1 MEILEYRGSSP
12 PPHFQANIFQSDLG
26 PPGAD
31 PSLAPG
37 HTGGDFSF
45 EQLGE
50 SLVQIANL
58 SLDSQATF
66 TGIWM
71 RVGDGVGL
79 KGPLL
84 EVGRGDDP
92 PGHQFLF
99 WKKKKKQK
107 KKKKTDR
114 GENNIVRFSEKSAYK
129 NGQRLVGA
137 DSTQGVFTLSDAQ
150 SFFRDDVKNSTI
162 GFNVKF

>member
-1 MEILEYRGSSP
+1 M
-12 PPHFQANIFQSDLG
+12 
-26 PPGAD
+26 
-31 PSLAPG
+31 
-37 HTGGDFSF
+37 
-45 EQLGE
+45 
-50 SLVQIANL
+50 QIANL

-129 NGQRLVGA
+129 NTRPRMGEIC
-137 DSTQGVFTLSDAQ
+137 DAL
-150 SFFRDDVKNSTI
+150 
-162 GFNVKF
+162 